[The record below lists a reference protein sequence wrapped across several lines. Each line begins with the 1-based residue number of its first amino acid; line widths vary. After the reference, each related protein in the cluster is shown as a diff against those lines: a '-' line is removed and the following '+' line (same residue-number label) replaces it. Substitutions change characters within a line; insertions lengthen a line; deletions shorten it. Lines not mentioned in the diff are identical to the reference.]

1 MSDLTFYLKR
11 LRLSHINDHLP
22 ALLQRAAAEEW
33 SYQEFPWPVGQDRL
47 TSLLEAEA
55 FSRDQQAIEQRIRV
69 ARLPVRKTLEQFD
82 FSFQTSVKRQV
93 LLHLANLDFIQTRTN
108 VLLVGPPG
116 TGKTHLAI
124 ALALKACQAG
134 YKVLF
139 LTAVELVTQLLEAEQ
154 AAALPALFKRLGRPD
169 LLVID
174 EVGYIPFGHEA
185 ANLFFQ
191 VVNLRYER
199 GSVIVTSNRAF
210 SAWGETFGGDTVVAA
225 ALIDRLVHHAEI
237 ISLKG
242 ASYRLRGKEPL
253 ADASKSEAA

>member
-1 MSDLTFYLKR
+1 MADECF
-11 LRLSHINDHLP
+11 
-22 ALLQRAAAEEW
+22 
-33 SYQEFPWPVGQDRL
+33 YQEFL
-47 TSLLEAEA
+47 TTLLEAEV
-55 FSRDQQAIEQRIRV
+55 FSREQQAIERRIR
-69 ARLPVRKTLEQFD
+69 AAYLPALKNLEQFD

-93 LLHLANLDFIQTRTN
+93 LLHLANLDFIQTQTN
-108 VLLVGPPG
+108 VLFVGPPG

-124 ALALKACQAG
+124 ALSLKACQAG

-139 LTAVELVTQLLEAEQ
+139 LTALELVTQLLEAEQ
-154 AAALPALFKRLGRPD
+154 TGSLATFFKHLAKPD

-174 EVGYIPFGHEA
+174 EVGYIPFGREA

-191 VVNLRYER
+191 VVSLRHEH

-210 SAWGETFGGDTVVAA
+210 SAWGDIFGGDTVAA

-242 ASYRLRGKEPL
+242 SSYRLRGKESL
-253 ADASKSEAA
+253 AKASTSET

>member
-1 MSDLTFYLKR
+1 MSSDLAFYMKR
-11 LRLSHINDHLP
+11 LRLGHMNEHLP
-22 ALLQRAAAEEW
+22 PLLERAMADEW
-33 SYQEFPWPVGQDRL
+33 SYQEFL
-47 TSLLEAEA
+47 TSLLEAEV
-55 FSRDQQAIEQRIRV
+55 FSREQQAIERRIR
-69 ARLPVRKTLEQFD
+69 AAYLPALKNLEQFD

-93 LLHLANLDFIQTRTN
+93 LLHLANLDFIQTQTN
-108 VLLVGPPG
+108 VLFVGPPG

-124 ALALKACQAG
+124 ALSLKACQAG

-139 LTAVELVTQLLEAEQ
+139 LTALELVTQLLEAEQ
-154 AAALPALFKRLGRPD
+154 TGSLATFFKHLAKPD

-174 EVGYIPFGHEA
+174 EVGYIPFGREA

-191 VVNLRYER
+191 VVSLRYEH

-210 SAWGETFGGDTVVAA
+210 SAWGEIFGGDTVVAA

-242 ASYRLRGKEPL
+242 SSYRLRGKESL
-253 ADASKSEAA
+253 AKASISEAL

>member
-1 MSDLTFYLKR
+1 MSSDLAFYIKR
-11 LRLSHINDHLP
+11 LRLSHMNEHLP
-22 ALLQRAAAEEW
+22 PLLERAMAEEW
-33 SYQEFPWPVGQDRL
+33 SYQEFL

-55 FSRDQQAIEQRIRV
+55 FSREQQATERRIRAACLP
-69 ARLPVRKTLEQFD
+69 ARKNLEQFD

-93 LLHLANLDFIQTRTN
+93 LLHLANLDFIQTQTN
-108 VLLVGPPG
+108 VLFVGPPG

-124 ALALKACQAG
+124 ALSLKACQAG

-139 LTAVELVTQLLEAEQ
+139 LTSLELVTQLLEAEQ
-154 AAALPALFKRLGRPD
+154 TGSLATFFKHLAKPD
-169 LLVID
+169 LLAID
-174 EVGYIPFGHEA
+174 EVGYIPFGREA

-191 VVNLRYER
+191 VVSLRYEH

-210 SAWGETFGGDTVVAA
+210 SAWGEIFGGDTVVAA

-242 ASYRLRGKEPL
+242 SSYRLRGKESL
-253 ADASKSEAA
+253 AKPSISEVS

>member
-1 MSDLTFYLKR
+1 MSDLAFYLKR

-22 ALLQRAAAEEW
+22 ALLERASAEEW
-33 SYQEFPWPVGQDRL
+33 SYQEFL

-55 FSRDQQAIEQRIRV
+55 FSRDQKAIEQRIRV
-69 ARLPVRKTLEQFD
+69 ARLPMRKTLEQFD

-139 LTAVELVTQLLEAEQ
+139 LTAVELVTQLLEAERTG
-154 AAALPALFKRLGRPD
+154 ALPSLFKRLGRPEV
-169 LLVID
+169 LVVD

-191 VVNLRYER
+191 VVTQRYSFCGVPFSSATTLGVMGSPSAGLAGCRRHSQLRPIR
-199 GSVIVTSNRAF
+199 TRQ
-210 SAWGETFGGDTVVAA
+210 AA
-225 ALIDRLVHHAEI
+225 
-237 ISLKG
+237 
-242 ASYRLRGKEPL
+242 
-253 ADASKSEAA
+253 

>member
-1 MSDLTFYLKR
+1 MNTIPPQSSDLSYYLKR
-11 LRLSHINDHLP
+11 LRLSHINQHLP
-22 ALLQRAAAEEW
+22 PLMERAVAEDW
-33 SYQEFPWPVGQDRL
+33 SYQEFL
-47 TSLLEAEA
+47 TSLLEAEV
-55 FSRDQQAIEQRIRV
+55 FSREQQAIEQRIRV
-69 ARLPVRKTLEQFD
+69 AHLPARKTLEQFD

-108 VLLVGPPG
+108 ILFVGPPG
-116 TGKTHLAI
+116 TGKTHLAV
-124 ALALKACQAG
+124 ALSIKACQAG

-139 LTAVELVTQLLEAEQ
+139 LSALELITQLLEAEHGGTMH
-154 AAALPALFKRLGRPD
+154 ALFKRLAKPD

-174 EVGYIPFGHEA
+174 EVGYIPFGREA

-210 SAWGETFGGDTVVAA
+210 SAWGDIFGGDIVVAA

-242 ASYRLRGKEPL
+242 SSYRLRGKEAL
-253 ADASKSEAA
+253 AETSKPEVT

>member
-1 MSDLTFYLKR
+1 MNAVPAQGSDLSYYLKR
-11 LRLSHINDHLP
+11 LRLSHINQHLP
-22 ALLQRAAAEEW
+22 PLLERAVAEEW
-33 SYQEFPWPVGQDRL
+33 SYQEFL
-47 TSLLEAEA
+47 TSLLEAEV
-55 FSRDQQAIEQRIRV
+55 FSREQQAIEQRIRI
-69 ARLPVRKTLEQFD
+69 AHLPARKTLEQFD

-108 VLLVGPPG
+108 VLFVGPPG
-116 TGKTHLAI
+116 TGKTHLAV
-124 ALALKACQAG
+124 ALSIKACQAG

-139 LTAVELVTQLLEAEQ
+139 LSALELVTLLLEAEQ
-154 AAALPALFKRLGRPD
+154 SGTLPALFKRLAKPE

-174 EVGYIPFGHEA
+174 EVGYIPFGREA

-199 GSVIVTSNRAF
+199 GSLIVTSNRAF
-210 SAWGETFGGDTVVAA
+210 SAWGDIFGGDTVVAA

-242 ASYRLRGKEPL
+242 SSYRLRGKEAL
-253 ADASKSEAA
+253 AETSKSEVM

>member
-1 MSDLTFYLKR
+1 MSDLKFYLKR

-22 ALLQRAAAEEW
+22 ALLERASAEEW
-33 SYQEFPWPVGQDRL
+33 SYQEFL

-55 FSRDQQAIEQRIRV
+55 FSRDQKAIEQRTRI
-69 ARLPVRKTLEQFD
+69 ARFPMRKTLEQFD

-154 AAALPALFKRLGRPD
+154 TGALPALFKRLGRPD
-169 LLVID
+169 VLVVD